1 MNNRKSFK
9 ISLNG
14 FFTNLLIIILRF
26 TFPSFY
32 KTRVYNFIIAELN
45 RKVKKLLPISNLPNY
60 GNIEKGQLVL
70 HGEVFTK
77 DNFIRFKSF
86 AGADINSKHQK
97 DIHDFRWLS
106 DLRAVNTIPAQER
119 AIFLIESWIA
129 KHGNKIDNIAWD
141 PYVSS
146 KRLFN
151 IAYNYDFIANLD
163 SISFHKA
170 LFNSIAKQVNHL
182 YACSY
187 KVKNHRKFIF
197 LVNLAIIN
205 RFTENKPLFDKT
217 IELIK
222 KYIDQDLL
230 PDGFFPNRNIV
241 RSLDALYSLIML
253 EEVYTVS
260 SLQFPKELRSA
271 IDKIALTI
279 KSVRHPDG
287 NLPLFNGSYEVDKR
301 KIDISL
307 LKSATS
313 GLHEV
318 SNIRYGGYA
327 TILTDSVFIITD
339 TGSQSKIQKNKFNSL
354 LSSEISV
361 NKYRLIVNRGYLV
374 DKKRQQFDQ
383 SAYLRDIHSGVY
395 FYDKKGKEIHLS
407 LANPH
412 EIKTKVYNNNNKPSI
427 NCNYT
432 GLCKKHG
439 ITYNREITTET
450 SESILF
456 EELISTKDA
465 KKISAF
471 GIKINLHPSVN
482 ILDHKNNEV
491 LLQTPDESTLVLKS
505 SSKFEIGTTEFYGD
519 YNRVLKTNFIN
530 IPLEFKNNTATLLWG
545 IKFVKQDSLIK

>member
-1 MNNRKSFK
+1 MNNKRSFK
-9 ISLNG
+9 IALNG
-14 FFTNLLIIILRF
+14 FFTNLLINVLRF
-26 TFPSFY
+26 TYPAFY
-32 KTRVYNFIIAELN
+32 KTKLYNLFITKFN

-77 DNFIRFKSF
+77 DNFISFKSF
-86 AGADINSKHQK
+86 AGADINNKHQK

-119 AIFLIESWIA
+119 AMFLIESWIA

-151 IAYNYDFIANLD
+151 IAYNYDFIASLD
-163 SISFHKA
+163 SISFHNT
-170 LFNSIAKQVNHL
+170 LFKSIAKQVNHL
-182 YACSY
+182 YTCSY
-187 KVKNHRKFIF
+187 KVKNHRKLIF

-205 RFTENKPLFDKT
+205 RFTVNKTLFDKT

-222 KYIDQDLL
+222 EHLDQELL
-230 PDGFFPNRNIV
+230 PDGFFINRNVV

-260 SLQFPKELRSA
+260 GLQFPVELRSA

-301 KIDISL
+301 KIDLSL

-313 GLHEV
+313 GMHEV

-327 TILTDSVFIITD
+327 TILTDSVFVITD
-339 TGSQSKIQKNKFNSL
+339 TGSQSRRQKNKFNSL
-354 LSSEISV
+354 LSSEVSV
-361 NKYRLIVNRGYLV
+361 NKHRLIVNRGYLV
-374 DKKRQQFDQ
+374 DKKKQQFAQ
-383 SAYLRDIHSGVY
+383 SAYERDIHSGVY
-395 FYDKKGKEIHLS
+395 FYDKKGKEIPLS
-407 LANPH
+407 LQNPH
-412 EIKTKVYNNNNKPSI
+412 EIKTKVYNNDNKPI
-427 NCNYT
+427 VTCNYT
-432 GLCKKHG
+432 GLSKKYS

-450 SESILF
+450 PESLLF
-456 EELISTKDA
+456 EELISTRDA

-482 ILDHKNNEV
+482 ILDHKNNEI

-545 IKFVKQDSLIK
+545 IKFVKQEALIK